1 MGVPRSVTPGRF
13 RRAARTLWARRSA
26 GFGLVVVVAIIA
38 VAVLAPWVAP
48 RDPLQQ
54 RLLQRLKPPGTTGHP
69 LGTDNFGR
77 DLFSRLVYGS
87 RISIL
92 VGVVSVAIAAGLGS
106 VMGLLGGYF
115 GGLLDQVLMR
125 VVDILMAF
133 PLILLAI
140 AIVAFL
146 GGGLFNLM
154 LAVGISSVPPF
165 ARVVR
170 GEVLVQRGR
179 DYVEAARALGA
190 GQGRVMRRHILPNSL
205 GPIVVL
211 STLRISTAILTESSL
226 SFLGMGVAPPT
237 PTWGNMA
244 AEGTKFLQTAPWISI
259 VPGAAIML
267 MVLAFN
273 LFGDG
278 LRDALDPRLK
288 GEVGLPSRRGV

>member
-1 MGVPRSVTPGRF
+1 MRV
-13 RRAARTLWARRSA
+13 LWGRRSA
-26 GFGLVVVVAIIA
+26 AIGLVVVVAIA
-38 VAVLAPWVAP
+38 TGAVLAPWIAP
-48 RDPLQQ
+48 HDPVQQ
-54 RLLQRLKPPGTTGHP
+54 RLLGRLRPPGAPAHP

-77 DLFSRLVYGS
+77 DVLSRLLFGS

-92 VGVVSVAIAAGLGS
+92 VGVVSVAIAAGVGILF
-106 VMGLLGGYF
+106 GLLGGYY
-115 GGLLDQVLMR
+115 GGVLDQWLMR
-125 VVDILMAF
+125 LIDILMAF
-133 PLILLAI
+133 PVVLLAI

-146 GGGLFNLM
+146 GGGLLNLM

-165 ARVVR
+165 ARLVR
-170 GEVLVQRGR
+170 SEVISQRGR

-190 GQGRVMRRHILPNSL
+190 GHGRLMGRHILPNSMSA
-205 GPIVVL
+205 IVVL

-226 SFLGMGVAPPT
+226 SFLGLGVGPPT
-237 PTWGNMA
+237 PTWGNMV
-244 AEGTKFLQTAPWISI
+244 AEGTKFLQSAPWISI

-288 GEVGLPSRRGV
+288 GEGV